1 MEGKIDA
8 VRRERRAERIVRAL
22 GDGFVRAVLELE
34 SHVPPPRVAMNHAT
48 HGRRYCRSASRMKS
62 ATRDR
67 DSGWQT
73 VRRATDARSTDSGR
87 APAMKPVTDD
97 GWR

>member
-1 MEGKIDA
+1 
-8 VRRERRAERIVRAL
+8 
-22 GDGFVRAVLELE
+22 
-34 SHVPPPRVAMNHAT
+34 MNHAT

-97 GWR
+97 GWRRGSSSTPFATASSRRVTASFQRSLTRQSLRVRDARPRWP